1 MKTSSKE
8 SQSAST
14 PADARRWLEEGNE
27 RFRLRQG
34 ATRDLMKQVDDTSGG
49 QWPFAAIV
57 GCIDSRVSPELVF
70 DQGIGD
76 MFSARI
82 AGNIVNEDILGSLEF
97 ACKVA
102 GSRLVVVLGHER
114 CGAVMGAC
122 DSVEMGNLTGLLDK
136 IKPAI
141 EATASPTDAG
151 ERNSKNRDF
160 VHDVAVANVRL
171 TTAHILEK
179 SSVLGDMEAAGEI
192 AVVGAMYDVA
202 SGQVTFLDS

>member
-1 MKTSSKE
+1 MKANNKE
-8 SQSAST
+8 TQSGMT
-14 PADARRWLEEGNE
+14 PGDARRKLEEGNE
-27 RFRLRQG
+27 RFCARNG
-34 ATRDLMKQVDDTSGG
+34 ATRDLMEQMGDTKGG

-76 MFSARI
+76 VFSARV
-82 AGNIVNEDILGSLEF
+82 AGNIVNGDILGSLEF

-102 GSRLVVVLGHER
+102 GSKLIVVLGHER

-122 DSVEMGNLTGLLDK
+122 DDVKMGELTGLLEK

-141 EATASPTDAG
+141 AATEEAG

-160 VHDVAVANVRL
+160 VHNVAVQNVHL
-171 TTAHILEK
+171 TTAKILADSE
-179 SSVLGDMEAAGEI
+179 VLRDMEAAGEI
-192 AVVGAMYDVA
+192 AVVGAMYDVETGKVA
-202 SGQVTFLDS
+202 FV

>member
-1 MKTSSKE
+1 MKANNKE
-8 SQSAST
+8 TQSGMT
-14 PADARRWLEEGNE
+14 PADARQRLEEGNE
-27 RFRLRQG
+27 RFCARNG
-34 ATRDLMKQVDDTSGG
+34 ATRDLMEQMSDTKGG

-76 MFSARI
+76 VFSARI
-82 AGNIVNEDILGSLEF
+82 AGNIVNDDILGSLEF

-102 GSRLVVVLGHER
+102 GSKLVVVLGHER

-122 DSVEMGNLTGLLDK
+122 DDVKMGQLTGLLAK

-141 EATASPTDAG
+141 EATEETG

-160 VHDVAVANVRL
+160 VHNVAVQNVHL
-171 TTAHILEK
+171 TTAKILADSE
-179 SSVLGDMEAAGEI
+179 VLRDMESAGEI
-192 AVVGAMYDVA
+192 SVVGAMYDVET
-202 SGQVTFLDS
+202 GKVTFV

>member
-1 MKTSSKE
+1 MKANDKDT
-8 SQSAST
+8 QAGMT
-14 PADARRWLEEGNE
+14 PGDARLKLEEGNE
-27 RFRLRQG
+27 RFCARNG
-34 ATRDLMKQVDDTSGG
+34 ATRDLMGQMDDTKGG

-76 MFSARI
+76 VFSARI
-82 AGNIVNEDILGSLEF
+82 AGNIVNDDILGSLEF

-102 GSRLVVVLGHER
+102 GSKLVVVLGHER

-122 DSVEMGNLTGLLDK
+122 DDVKLGQLTGLLEK

-141 EATASPTDAG
+141 AATEESG

-160 VHDVAVANVRL
+160 VHNVAVQNVHL
-171 TTAHILEK
+171 TTAKILAD
-179 SSVLGDMEAAGEI
+179 SDVLREMEAAGEI
-192 AVVGAMYDVA
+192 AVVGAMYDVET
-202 SGQVTFLDS
+202 GKVTFV